1 MEGFINKVGR
11 ILPLLVALLLFV
23 QQCTAAKTCYSGDR
37 DALLAFKARK
47 CKLMVQK
54 KERNIKLYWSVHPA
68 FLIFS
73 AQFVTC
79 ND

>member
-1 MEGFINKVGR
+1 MNKVGR

-47 CKLMVQK
+47 CKINGPEEK
-54 KERNIKLYWSVHPA
+54 KIQIVLVGPSRIPY
-68 FLIFS
+68 FLCT
-73 AQFVTC
+73 VC
-79 ND
+79 DM

>member
-1 MEGFINKVGR
+1 MEGIMNKVGR

-47 CKLMVQK
+47 CKINGPEEEK
-54 KERNIKLYWSVHPA
+54 KFKLYIGRSIPHS
-68 FLIFS
+68 LFS
-73 AQFVTC
+73 LYSL
-79 ND
+79 

>member
-1 MEGFINKVGR
+1 MEGIMNKVGR

-54 KERNIKLYWSVHPA
+54 KKNPNKFVLVGPSRIPY
-68 FLIFS
+68 FLCTI
-73 AQFVTC
+73 C
-79 ND
+79 HM

>member
-1 MEGFINKVGR
+1 MEGIMNKVGR

-54 KERNIKLYWSVHPA
+54 KKKIQIVLVGPSRIPY
-68 FLIFS
+68 FLC
-73 AQFVTC
+73 TLC
-79 ND
+79 DM

>member
-1 MEGFINKVGR
+1 MEGSMNKVGR

-47 CKLMVQK
+47 CRLMVQK
-54 KERNIKLYWSVHPA
+54 KKTIKLYWSVHPA
-68 FLIFS
+68 FLIYS
-73 AQFVTC
+73 AHFVTC
-79 ND
+79 NN

>member
-1 MEGFINKVGR
+1 MEGSMNKVGR

-54 KERNIKLYWSVHPA
+54 KKKNSNCILVGPSRIPY
-68 FLIFS
+68 FLCT
-73 AQFVTC
+73 VC
-79 ND
+79 DM